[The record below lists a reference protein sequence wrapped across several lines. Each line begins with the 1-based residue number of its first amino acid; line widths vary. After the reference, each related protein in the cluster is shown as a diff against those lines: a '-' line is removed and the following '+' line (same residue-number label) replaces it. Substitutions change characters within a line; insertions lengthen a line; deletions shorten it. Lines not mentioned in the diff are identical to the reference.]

1 MFSGEDEIFAPPGGS
16 WNIYPKFVAKEINLT
31 PQSSGIGHNYNG
43 GPIYEKE
50 EEYCSCALTLG
61 RGSNGKGKEPINV
74 SSMVG
79 SSNTVV
85 VPPSFFSLQLPS
97 GDGGLGF
104 TDDNI
109 NDINNVSGKNKRKRQ
124 YTHRKTSVYSFP
136 TNVKNLLST
145 GIFEGVPVKYV
156 SWSRGAVN
164 AYEFEKH
171 AGCDTK
177 HPNNNIYFPSG
188 KSLYS
193 LVQELKVIPQND
205 LLFEAIQTA
214 SGTPINIKNFKAW
227 KVYDLGDIIRA
238 ELAVYVFAADT
249 HISLMFHFIVPLA
262 VELVYQT
269 TKVLF
274 VFHNKLSLAS
284 QFTNSGV
291 SQLPDYQPELLS
303 ASPATPPL
311 TQSAILQSGDHHPQP
326 RMMMF
331 NNIYDKNLL
340 TLRPPSDEQHLM
352 RVGRREF
359 VSCLFNHPSY
369 PSLTNLS
376 LWPHP
381 RKDHHQMMHYLPRQ
395 YIYNRAYPPS
405 LPRQYIYN
413 GAYPPPP
420 PLRMFSGEDEIF
432 APPGGSWNIYPK
444 FVAKEINL
452 TPQSSGIGPNY
463 NGVPIYEKGEEY
475 CSCALTL
482 GQGSNGKGK
491 EPINV
496 SSMVGSSNNVVVPP
510 SFFSLQLPSGDGG
523 LGFTDDNIN
532 DIDNNVP
539 GKNKRKRQYTHRK
552 KTVYSFP
559 TNVKNLL
566 STGIF
571 EGVPVKY
578 VSWSRGAVNAYEFE
592 KHAGCDTK
600 HPNNNIYFPSG
611 KSLYS
616 VVQEL
621 KLIRD
626 FIKENSLEEIII
638 PTPLFVPIVSYRGI
652 MFFLR
657 HLYIGVPSKIFS
669 CNPSSPVSVT
679 PPPSV
684 YSSLGP
690 SLLPI
695 EFWPANTTPTN
706 SQPCSERPSPV
717 APARGEQIPAAAAAD
732 SDRPVVASGFSASTS
747 SVSNSMGAATPISDS
762 MEAAAPVSDSMEA
775 AAPTSDSMAAAATAL
790 DSMAVAATTS
800 DSMVAATTHSE
811 SMAAESSKRLPT
823 TASQATVGS
832 SENQSIPLS
841 RPKRQRRPNPN
852 YASLK
857 E

>member
-1 MFSGEDEIFAPPGGS
+1 MRNLDEFHAIGYMPQQRTLQNGRPRFDDASGPPRQSAILQSGDHHPQPRMMMFNNIYDQNLLMLWPPSDEQHLMRVGRRECVSCLFNDPSYPSSLTNLSLSLSWPHHHQMMHYLPRQYIYNRAYPPSLPRQCIYNRSYPPPPPLRMFSGEDEIFAPPGGS

-31 PQSSGIGHNYNG
+31 PKSSGIGPNYYNG
-43 GPIYEKE
+43 VPIYEKE
-50 EEYCSCALTLG
+50 EEYCSCDLTLG

-79 SSNTVV
+79 YSNTVV

-124 YTHRKTSVYSFP
+124 HTHRKTSVYSFP

-193 LVQELKVIPQND
+193 LVQELK
-205 LLFEAIQTA
+205 
-214 SGTPINIKNFKAW
+214 
-227 KVYDLGDIIRA
+227 
-238 ELAVYVFAADT
+238 
-249 HISLMFHFIVPLA
+249 
-262 VELVYQT
+262 
-269 TKVLF
+269 
-274 VFHNKLSLAS
+274 
-284 QFTNSGV
+284 
-291 SQLPDYQPELLS
+291 
-303 ASPATPPL
+303 
-311 TQSAILQSGDHHPQP
+311 TQSAMLQSGDHHPQP

-405 LPRQYIYN
+405 LSRQYIYKRS
-413 GAYPPPP
+413 YPPPP
-420 PLRMFSGEDEIF
+420 PLSMFSGEDEIF

-452 TPQSSGIGPNY
+452 TPQSSGIGPYY

-482 GQGSNGKGK
+482 GRGSNGKGK

-552 KTVYSFP
+552 MSVYSFP

-626 FIKENSLEEIII
+626 FVRENSLEEIII

-657 HLYIGVPSKIFS
+657 HLYIGVPSNLS
-669 CNPSSPVSVT
+669 RS
-679 PPPSV
+679 PPPPHAIS
-684 YSSLGP
+684 
-690 SLLPI
+690 
-695 EFWPANTTPTN
+695 
-706 SQPCSERPSPV
+706 SQPVASATHMIGSPPV
-717 APARGEQIPAAAAAD
+717 AFVFA
-732 SDRPVVASGFSASTS
+732 SASCLGS
-747 SVSNSMGAATPISDS
+747 RSVDGQY
-762 MEAAAPVSDSMEA
+762 
-775 AAPTSDSMAAAATAL
+775 
-790 DSMAVAATTS
+790 
-800 DSMVAATTHSE
+800 
-811 SMAAESSKRLPT
+811 R
-823 TASQATVGS
+823 
-832 SENQSIPLS
+832 S
-841 RPKRQRRPNPN
+841 RKI
-852 YASLK
+852 
-857 E
+857 EE

>member
-1 MFSGEDEIFAPPGGS
+1 MFGIISNEYISGL
-16 WNIYPKFVAKEINLT
+16 NL
-31 PQSSGIGHNYNG
+31 P
-43 GPIYEKE
+43 
-50 EEYCSCALTLG
+50 
-61 RGSNGKGKEPINV
+61 RGKI
-74 SSMVG
+74 
-79 SSNTVV
+79 
-85 VPPSFFSLQLPS
+85 
-97 GDGGLGF
+97 
-104 TDDNI
+104 
-109 NDINNVSGKNKRKRQ
+109 DIR
-124 YTHRKTSVYSFP
+124 
-136 TNVKNLLST
+136 
-145 GIFEGVPVKYV
+145 
-156 SWSRGAVN
+156 
-164 AYEFEKH
+164 
-171 AGCDTK
+171 
-177 HPNNNIYFPSG
+177 
-188 KSLYS
+188 
-193 LVQELKVIPQND
+193 
-205 LLFEAIQTA
+205 
-214 SGTPINIKNFKAW
+214 
-227 KVYDLGDIIRA
+227 
-238 ELAVYVFAADT
+238 
-249 HISLMFHFIVPLA
+249 
-262 VELVYQT
+262 
-269 TKVLF
+269 
-274 VFHNKLSLAS
+274 
-284 QFTNSGV
+284 
-291 SQLPDYQPELLS
+291 
-303 ASPATPPL
+303 

-352 RVGRREF
+352 RVGRREC

-381 RKDHHQMMHYLPRQ
+381 RKDHYQMMHYLPRQ

-413 GAYPPPP
+413 RSYPPPP

-552 KTVYSFP
+552 KSVYSFP

-621 KLIRD
+621 KV
-626 FIKENSLEEIII
+626 I
-638 PTPLFVPIVSYRGI
+638 PQNDLLFEAIQ
-652 MFFLR
+652 
-657 HLYIGVPSKIFS
+657 
-669 CNPSSPVSVT
+669 T
-679 PPPSV
+679 
-684 YSSLGP
+684 
-690 SLLPI
+690 
-695 EFWPANTTPTN
+695 ANN
-706 SQPCSERPSPV
+706 MQNGKS
-717 APARGEQIPAAAAAD
+717 
-732 SDRPVVASGFSASTS
+732 
-747 SVSNSMGAATPISDS
+747 
-762 MEAAAPVSDSMEA
+762 
-775 AAPTSDSMAAAATAL
+775 AL
-790 DSMAVAATTS
+790 DVYLDEPQMDMKS
-800 DSMVAATTHSE
+800 
-811 SMAAESSKRLPT
+811 
-823 TASQATVGS
+823 
-832 SENQSIPLS
+832 
-841 RPKRQRRPNPN
+841 
-852 YASLK
+852 YASLDILNFWK
-857 E
+857 DNKHHFGDDGDVEDLPVRVPTESSEA